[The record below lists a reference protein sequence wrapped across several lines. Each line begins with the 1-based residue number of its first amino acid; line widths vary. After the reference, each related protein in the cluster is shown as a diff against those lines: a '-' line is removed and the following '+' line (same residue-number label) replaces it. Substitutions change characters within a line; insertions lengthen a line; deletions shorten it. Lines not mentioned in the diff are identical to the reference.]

1 MQQMEQQGSLNI
13 VSVVEQEHR
22 GHRGVFRGESLR
34 KMGFRGRT
42 SRWKIA
48 EREIFLEEEEE
59 AC

>member
-1 MQQMEQQGSLNI
+1 MQQMEQQGLLNI
-13 VSVVEQEHR
+13 VSVVEQERR

-48 EREIFLEEEEE
+48 GREIFLEEEEE